1 MERMVFIGVG
11 QVAIVLVY
19 RILDALQPQ
28 PVELGIFFIGNEPAV
43 RRKGISVGGVCHLD
57 HNKTLVLADGHL
69 NEPALGVRD
78 LLAGVQSV
86 LYLVSQNSAQIYGGD
101 LRKTGRKLHIVLEV
115 DVGASC
121 LRCGAVDDSVNDVV
135 SAAAHS
141 NVPIGN
147 IKQGLDIFLSF
158 LISGLFGKPQYR
170 LEVVVKIVETFGVF
184 LQILVEHL
192 VILLHEAVCLL
203 QHQTLRSFL
212 IPGGDRQQQEGKNE
226 EEQQQNQKRYDR
238 RLTHGV
244 DIVRQDGVH
253 QILSNP
259 VGKGT
264 AHEEEDKP
272 SVLQCRQSMKA
283 SSENEVDCNI
293 SGFVQNQIKA
303 AQWSRR
309 HEIQKCVFKS
319 AAMENTDENHPNV
332 ANRQDNERYH
342 NA

>member
-1 MERMVFIGVG
+1 MG
-11 QVAIVLVY
+11 
-19 RILDALQPQ
+19 
-28 PVELGIFFIGNEPAV
+28 
-43 RRKGISVGGVCHLD
+43 
-57 HNKTLVLADGHL
+57 
-69 NEPALGVRD
+69 
-78 LLAGVQSV
+78 AG
-86 LYLVSQNSAQIYGGD
+86 
-101 LRKTGRKLHIVLEV
+101 R
-115 DVGASC
+115 
-121 LRCGAVDDSVNDVV
+121 LRCRAVDDSVNDIV
-135 SAAAHS
+135 SAAAHP

-147 IKQGLDIFLSF
+147 GQKGLDIFLSF
-158 LISGLFGKPQYR
+158 LIPGLFGKPQYR
-170 LEVVVKIVETFGVF
+170 LEVVVKIVEALGVF
-184 LQILVEHL
+184 LQVLVERL
-192 VILLHEAVCLL
+192 IILLHKAVCLL
-203 QHQTLRSFL
+203 QYQALRPLL
-212 IPGGDRQQQEGKNE
+212 IPGGDRQQQKGKHQ
-226 EEQQQNQKRYDR
+226 EEQQQNQKRNNR

-264 AHEEEDKP
+264 TNEKGNKP

-293 SGFVQNQIKA
+293 CGFVQNQIKA

-319 AAMENTDENHPNV
+319 AAMENTDENHPDI